1 MYVANFSF
9 VHSMSVP
16 LIRRQIA
23 ARQPYNQRDV
33 MSLGA
38 GGVERGLSVCN
49 HSPGFAGSFGDMA
62 AWLTAKQ
69 PACFSASQS
78 ANLYSSPDAGR
89 AELLSN
95 QAMNLGV
102 IFSLKSIV

>member
-1 MYVANFSF
+1 MPAS
-9 VHSMSVP
+9 
-16 LIRRQIA
+16 LIRRQ
-23 ARQPYNQRDV
+23 RDSQNSRITSTMLRV
-33 MSLGA
+33 GGA
-38 GGVERGLSVCN
+38 DGVERRLSVCN